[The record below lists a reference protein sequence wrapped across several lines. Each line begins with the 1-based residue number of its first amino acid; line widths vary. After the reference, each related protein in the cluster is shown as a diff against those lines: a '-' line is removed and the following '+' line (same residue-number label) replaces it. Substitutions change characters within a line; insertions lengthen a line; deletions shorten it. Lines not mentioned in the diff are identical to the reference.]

1 MTKYYYKKT
10 DKKKKKKIYRIL
22 SLIILATGLFI
33 VLYIF
38 YPLVSWQIYF
48 APYFASANFATPIPK
63 TTIVDPSSIGSLI
76 SQAGNALT
84 GTDYTNAQNWYPNYN
99 LENSGQK
106 KNSQIPFYAISIPK
120 LGIKDAVVSTIDYN
134 LAVHLIQYP
143 GTAMP
148 SEKGSTVIFGH
159 STLPQL
165 FNPKDYKTI
174 FATAY
179 KLKDQDIIYVTV
191 NNITF
196 LYKIINISV
205 TDPNDTSVFAQDYN
219 NSYLTLITCTPPG
232 TVWKRLIIKAR
243 LEEI

>member
-10 DKKKKKKIYRIL
+10 DKKKRRRIYRVL
-22 SLIILATGLFI
+22 SLITFTVGIFI
-33 VLYIF
+33 MLYIF
-38 YPLVSWQIYF
+38 YPLLSWQIYF
-48 APYFASANFATPIPK
+48 APYFASANLQTPIPK

-76 SQAGNALT
+76 SQAGNVLT
-84 GTDYTNAQNWYPNYN
+84 GTDYTNAQNWFPNYN

-106 KNSQIPFYAISIPK
+106 KNSQIPFYSISIPK
-120 LGIKDAVVSTIDYN
+120 LGIKDAVVSTLDYN

-148 SEKGSTVIFGH
+148 SKNGNTVIFGH

-174 FATAY
+174 FANAY

-205 TDPNDTSVFAQDYN
+205 TDPSDTSVFTQDYN

-232 TVWKRLIIKAR
+232 TVWKRLIVKAR
-243 LEEI
+243 LEKI